1 MKKAGI
7 VLLLMF
13 TFVLQSFSGD
23 RKVEVLEVLYN
34 QHNYRSIV
42 RKTDKL
48 IDKNGYANNE
58 LIHLFKAVAYAQL
71 SKDKKYLRANPDA
84 ISKSTE
90 AFVNYYELDKALGFV
105 QKESVLLDDLRSVY
119 KTSSSVKMKTEA
131 YEYLMGT
138 PSKPPVVIK
147 ERVVIVKNET
157 SEPVKY
163 GEDFKA
169 ETVDTVCTVNY
180 LSEED
185 KMINYAKKFIGVPYI
200 YGATG
205 DGGFDCSGYTQYIY
219 SRYGYE
225 LPRSARY
232 QKTAIEQVNIS
243 EAKKGDLVFFSSNKK
258 ESNITHVGIVIS
270 EEGEELTMIHA
281 SSSRGIMITNVATNS
296 YWKPKMVAVGRPVKE
311 EAE

>member
-1 MKKAGI
+1 M
-7 VLLLMF
+7 LMM

-48 IDKNGYANNE
+48 INKNGYADNE
-58 LIHLFKAVAYAQL
+58 LVHLFKAVAYGQL

-84 ISKSTE
+84 ITNSTE

-105 QKESVLLDDLRSVY
+105 QEESVLLDDLRAIY
-119 KTSSSVKMKTEA
+119 KDVVPLKMQTDA

-157 SEPVKY
+157 GKPVKY
-163 GEDFKA
+163 GADFKA
-169 ETVDTVCTVNY
+169 ESVDTVCSVNY
-180 LSEED
+180 LSEKD

-232 QKTAIEQVNIS
+232 QKTAIESVNIS
-243 EAKKGDLVFFSSNKK
+243 EAKKGDLVFFSSNRK

-270 EEGEELTMIHA
+270 EEGEDLIMIHA
-281 SSSRGIMITNVATNS
+281 SSSQGIMITNVTTNS
-296 YWKPKMVAVGRPVKE
+296 YWKPKMVAVGRPVKVE
-311 EAE
+311 EE